1 MAMTKK
7 KTKYILSIIFAIII
21 ACTSKF
27 AYDEVNSKDIKENGT
42 ISDTDALVTTNETDK
57 NQKETNTTGNLNVYF
72 IDVGQADSILIEQD
86 GKFMLIDAGNNDDGK
101 TVVEFLKSKGV
112 SKLDYVI
119 GTHVH
124 EDHIGGMDDVISSF
138 DEDKILFPKTTSTTR
153 TFEDFVKVVKDKNKK
168 LYAPKSGEEFN
179 FASSNFKVLAPNN
192 EEYDEANNYSIAI
205 KLTYKN
211 KSFLFMGDAETLS
224 ENEILSKGYDVKS
237 DFLKVGHH
245 GSSTSTS
252 DKFLKAVN
260 PSYAVISVGKNNT
273 YNLPKKSV
281 MNRLEKYNI
290 SVYRTD
296 EQGNIALTS
305 DGNTITFDKQKAS
318 YSYMK

>member
-1 MAMTKK
+1 MKMTTK
-7 KTKYILSIIFAIII
+7 KTKYILSIIFTVII
-21 ACTSKF
+21 ACSSKF
-27 AYDEVNSKDIKENGT
+27 AYDKVNTKDEKENAT
-42 ISDTDALVTTNETDK
+42 VSDSLVTTNESDTKKKD
-57 NQKETNTTGNLNVYF
+57 TNSTSDLNVYF
-72 IDVGQADSILIEQD
+72 IDVGQADSILIEQNN
-86 GKFMLIDAGNNDDGK
+86 KFMLIDAGNNDDGK
-101 TVVEFLKSKGV
+101 TVVDFLKSKGV
-112 SKLDYVI
+112 SKLDYII

-153 TFEDFVKVVKDKNKK
+153 TFEDFVKAVKDKNKK

-179 FASSNFKVLAPNN
+179 FANSTFKVLAPNN

-205 KLTYKN
+205 RLTYKN

-281 MNRLEKYNI
+281 MDRLKKYNI

-296 EQGNIALTS
+296 EQGNITLTS
-305 DGNTITFDKQKAS
+305 DGNTINFDKQKGR
-318 YSYMK
+318 YSRSA